1 MAGRM
6 PDSEIAVPY
15 ESTLT
20 VKDDWLDANGHMNVA
35 YYLSAFDD
43 GGEVFFRD
51 CGIGWDYTA
60 KGSGTLFMT
69 SSDLDFRRELFC
81 GDRLRV
87 ETVLIDWSPKLVH
100 TYQALFH
107 ADEGFFAAS
116 AEILFV
122 HVAFSDRKS
131 TPMPQASQSRLVD
144 IERVHSGL
152 PRPQNLGRKIEISK
166 NSRS

>member
-1 MAGRM
+1 MR
-6 PDSEIAVPY
+6 DSAIPVPY

-20 VKDDWLDANGHMNVA
+20 VKSDWLDANGHMNVA

-60 KGSGTLFMT
+60 EGQGTLFMS
-69 SSDLDFRRELFC
+69 SSDLDFKRELFR

-87 ETVLIDWSPKLVH
+87 ETILIDWTPKLIH
-100 TYQALFH
+100 TFQTLLH
-107 ADEGFFAAS
+107 ADDGFFAAS

-122 HVAFSDRKS
+122 HVAFGDRKS
-131 TPMPQASQSRLVD
+131 APMPSAAQSRLAAV
-144 IERVHSGL
+144 ERVHRGL
-152 PRPQNLGRKIEISK
+152 PRPK
-166 NSRS
+166 N